1 MAGTTPSWARTA
13 ALIRSRGIGGNLLR
27 VQEVTKQSSNHS
39 SRSQS
44 PPSTTLSPSCSGWPS
59 TSASWM
65 TRSCSWCSPWPT
77 SISRGG
83 LGGPTVEIETD
94 MFGGLHYLHGT
105 HMRGWIFVY
114 MYHLL
119 KHPQCLNAGVTCT
132 KAMAKAMAL
141 VAFLTCGPLVW
152 RRICRNVR
160 AAASLTLLVHITSE
174 ATWRRDRKEVSRG
187 AVGAGAVG
195 PVGAGAV
202 GAVGAGA
209 VGPVGAGTPRA
220 HAHGQVWNISAGIV
234 QSREG
239 AEYSVSDALKCMRDD
254 NVSGHVVSNEECASL
269 AAALAQ

>member
-1 MAGTTPSWARTA
+1 M
-13 ALIRSRGIGGNLLR
+13 R

-65 TRSCSWCSPWPT
+65 TRSCSWCSLWPT

-132 KAMAKAMAL
+132 KAMAKAMTL

-187 AVGAGAVG
+187 ERDRGERDNWGKG
-195 PVGAGAV
+195 LISQ
-202 GAVGAGA
+202 
-209 VGPVGAGTPRA
+209 GTRVSEEPGRKRQREDA
-220 HAHGQVWNISAGIV
+220 YEEKHGGERRESRGINTG
-234 QSREG
+234 SYR
-239 AEYSVSDALKCMRDD
+239 
-254 NVSGHVVSNEECASL
+254 VSNEIGGR
-269 AAALAQ
+269 AAMVAQDSPTQLRL